1 MENGEVYSSTTEN
14 VPSTSGPGRGS
25 RRFPL
30 IRLDPIRASLKL
42 AELAF
47 SLLAFICEE
56 VVSLCTRCAGLYVFE
71 FVSCSAF
78 LLSLLVM
85 IVYSTK
91 LYEKVDKDKVKTL
104 DIIIT
109 SITGVLFLI
118 ASIVFAC
125 TNDGTA
131 PETVAIVFGF
141 LASIIFI
148 VDFALMMIEIL
159 RKSQSRKPEVPPTTL
174 TQPLNAST

>member
-25 RRFPL
+25 RRFPFT
-30 IRLDPIRASLKL
+30 RLDPIRASLKL
-42 AELAF
+42 AELGF

-56 VVSLCTRCAGLYVFE
+56 VVSLCTRCAGLYFFE

-78 LLSLLVM
+78 LLSLLVV

-104 DIIIT
+104 DIIFT
-109 SITGVLFLI
+109 SIIGVLFLI

-125 TNDGTA
+125 TSDQTT

-148 VDFALMMIEIL
+148 IDFGLMIVEIL
-159 RKSQSRKPEVPPTTL
+159 RKSQSRKPEVPQTTL